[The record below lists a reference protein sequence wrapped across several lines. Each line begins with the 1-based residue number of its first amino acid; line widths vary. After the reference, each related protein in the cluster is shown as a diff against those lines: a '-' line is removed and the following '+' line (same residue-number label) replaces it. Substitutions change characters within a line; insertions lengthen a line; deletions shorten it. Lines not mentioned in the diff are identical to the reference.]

1 MIDYWKLAVAGV
13 AIVFAFSTGWYVRN
27 LDYKAFKLEVL
38 NTAKAQEAHVASIT
52 KQQALVTKG
61 IENEYEA
68 KLAAVR
74 QYYKSTSVWNNPS
87 SGKVSGIST
96 APSTANVIAA
106 YNEIAGL
113 CAETTAQ
120 TIALQDWIRQQVTIK

>member
-1 MIDYWKLAVAGV
+1 MIDYWKLGIAG
-13 AIVFAFSTGWYVRN
+13 ALLIAAFSTGWYVRN
-27 LDYKAFKLEVL
+27 LDYQAFKLEVL

-74 QYYKSTSVWNNPS
+74 NYYKSTSVWNNPS
-87 SGKVSGIST
+87 SGKVSGISA

-113 CAETTAQ
+113 CAETTVQ
-120 TIALQDWIRQQVTIK
+120 TIALQDWIRQQTGIK

>member
-13 AIVFAFSTGWYVRN
+13 AIVFSFSTGWYVRN

-38 NTAKAQEAHVASIT
+38 NTAKAQEAQVASIT

-87 SGKVSGIST
+87 SGGVSGISS

-113 CAETTAQ
+113 CAETTVQ
-120 TIALQDWIRQQVTIK
+120 TIALQDWIRQQVEIK

>member
-1 MIDYWKLAVAGV
+1 MIDYWKLGIAG
-13 AIVFAFSTGWYVRN
+13 AILIVAFSTGWYVRN
-27 LDYKAFKLEVL
+27 LDYQAFKLEVL
-38 NTAKAQEAHVASIT
+38 NTAKAQEAQVASIT

-87 SGKVSGIST
+87 SGKVSGISS

-113 CAETTAQ
+113 CAETTVQ
-120 TIALQDWIRQQVTIK
+120 TITLQDWIRQQIDIK